1 MNQIDTMRNKQG
13 ITAAKKK
20 INSLTKETIKN
31 TADQQKA
38 NQINDNR
45 NERMNI
51 RSNIKQQKVK
61 FARENQL
68 GQMAKKRGKLTKQ
81 MREQI
86 QREL

>member
-20 INSLTKETIKN
+20 INSLTRENIKN

-68 GQMAKKRGKLTKQ
+68 GQMAKKRDRLTKQ

>member
-1 MNQIDTMRNKQG
+1 MNQMDTMRNKQG

-20 INSLTKETIKN
+20 INSLTRETIKN

-68 GQMAKKRGKLTKQ
+68 GQMAKKRDRLTKQ